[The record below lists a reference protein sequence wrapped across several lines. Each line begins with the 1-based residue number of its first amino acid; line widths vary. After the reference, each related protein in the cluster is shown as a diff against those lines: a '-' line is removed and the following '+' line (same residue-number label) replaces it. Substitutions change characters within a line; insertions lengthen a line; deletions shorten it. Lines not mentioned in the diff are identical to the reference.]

1 LVGSDLKIPQDH
13 DQQRT
18 ESVSVLALIGV
29 PPMKLKDTQIGLS
42 VNQSLPEDLMD
53 AHDVSA
59 IVNSAK
65 YDGPECIRPVADD
78 EMPRS
83 RQLSLL

>member
-1 LVGSDLKIPQDH
+1 
-13 DQQRT
+13 
-18 ESVSVLALIGV
+18 
-29 PPMKLKDTQIGLS
+29 MKLKDTQIGLS

-65 YDGPECIRPVADD
+65 YDGPKCVRPVAD
-78 EMPRS
+78 EERS
-83 RQLSLL
+83 NTGQLALL

>member
-1 LVGSDLKIPQDH
+1 M
-13 DQQRT
+13 
-18 ESVSVLALIGV
+18 LALIGV